1 MVAGQPQVCS
11 VGFSVALLFLAFYA
25 QLIILKS
32 MEKDIAFARRQVEGF
47 EFVAWKFFKPLVYQR
62 SAFSGN
68 NRFVPVTLYC
78 SIMRSVSE
86 YLCQMLRSSLP
97 HYLSDEL
104 ERIQRCA
111 MLSRPKI

>member
-47 EFVAWKFFKPLVYQR
+47 EFVAWKFF
-62 SAFSGN
+62 
-68 NRFVPVTLYC
+68 
-78 SIMRSVSE
+78 
-86 YLCQMLRSSLP
+86 
-97 HYLSDEL
+97 
-104 ERIQRCA
+104 
-111 MLSRPKI
+111 

>member
-1 MVAGQPQVCS
+1 
-11 VGFSVALLFLAFYA
+11 
-25 QLIILKS
+25 

-78 SIMRSVSE
+78 SIMRSVLE
-86 YLCQMLRSSLP
+86 YLCQLLHSSLP
-97 HYLSDEL
+97 HYLSDER
-104 ERIQRCA
+104 ERFRGALCFPDLKFSQRTGNVTYEQP
-111 MLSRPKI
+111 LSKAEQIII